1 MDLVYKEGKYSTIL
15 HLAPL
20 GQQNNLYPYIPFS
33 TVADKNG
40 EDNSTLLHTPKMAKP
55 LHFIW
60 EFFNHF
66 AIC

>member
-15 HLAPL
+15 HLGPL
-20 GQQNNLYPYIPFS
+20 GQQNSLYPYTPS
-33 TVADKNG
+33 SRVGDKNG

-60 EFFNHF
+60 EFSDHF
-66 AIC
+66 AI